1 MKQESES
8 KRKLLEAAIDLIWK
22 SSYGAVSVD
31 DICEQAG
38 VNKGSFYYAFKC
50 KSDLAVAAYERYWEN
65 KRAKMDGIFSAAVP
79 AAPAPGQ
86 SHEAIIADQ
95 TARYKEYGKMPG
107 CPFCSIGSELG
118 TQDENIRAPA
128 DQHRRQDGK
137 YNESLVRD
145 LAAEGLIETQQPGR
159 AGAGN
164 VLLPCRRPDAG
175 QDREQPEARSSAS
188 STASFACSA
197 SRPSPP
203 PPKPSKFFCS

>member
-38 VNKGSFYYAFKC
+38 VNKGSFYYAFKS

-65 KRAKMDGIFSAAVP
+65 KRAKMDAIFSPAV
-79 AAPAPGQ
+79 APLQ
-86 SHEAIIADQ
+86 RLDNLIEAIIADQ

-107 CPFCSIGSELG
+107 CPFCSIGSEVG
-118 TQDENIRAPA
+118 TQDENIRAAA
-128 DQHRRQDGK
+128 DRIGVKMAK

-145 LAAEGLIETQQPGR
+145 LVSEGLVESSNPTELSQEMCCYLTGVLMQAKIENSPKQLDRLKHGVLRLLGIKAQP
-159 AGAGN
+159 AVA
-164 VLLPCRRPDAG
+164 
-175 QDREQPEARSSAS
+175 
-188 STASFACSA
+188 
-197 SRPSPP
+197 
-203 PPKPSKFFCS
+203 